1 MTFLAFAIFAFIK
14 GIKDLRTPEKYRKEN
29 LIRRRPVLTIAF
41 AIANMYH
48 FLGTFFNHACC
59 TSIVQFSLKNT
70 HTPFNTGC
78 HIGHVADAGGM
89 YSILFFISVYNAGR
103 ITQLPE
109 FYPNLDEAK
118 RVKAMLAVHILG
130 TVLFVPYAD
139 VYYGELCKFRETVG
153 VACLAVS
160 AVLTYGYYFYRSE
173 KLARSRL
180 QFQWAVGAL
189 MCLAGGVIFH
199 AVDENRIWCWPE
211 SYLNGH
217 AIWHVVCAMALF
229 CIYREM
235 RTEREVN
242 RSK

>member
-1 MTFLAFAIFAFIK
+1 M
-14 GIKDLRTPEKYRKEN
+14 
-29 LIRRRPVLTIAF
+29 
-41 AIANMYH
+41 
-48 FLGTFFNHACC
+48 
-59 TSIVQFSLKNT
+59 
-70 HTPFNTGC
+70 
-78 HIGHVADAGGM
+78 
-89 YSILFFISVYNAGR
+89 YNAGR

-153 VACLAVS
+153 VACLATS
-160 AVLTYGYYFYRSE
+160 AVLTYVYYFYRSE

-180 QFQWAVGAL
+180 QFQWAISAL
-189 MCLAGGVIFH
+189 MCLAGGVVFH